1 MVRIPADRPPLKLAI
16 RLADLLASVR
26 LAVVLM
32 FVLAG
37 TCIWA
42 TFYEVSHGTAAVQR
56 LVYGTVW
63 FALLLTL
70 LGVNVF
76 ASMMKR
82 YPWNRHHAGFV
93 LAHVGILLLLGGSLV
108 TTHAGLDGQLAL
120 YEGETSDRLVLP
132 GEPTREGP
140 PQVAM
145 PFAVTLLR
153 FRSDKYPGSR
163 MAATYESRVRI
174 DDPERGPSERLISM
188 NHPLHYR
195 GYIFFQASYVE
206 GSPMM
211 SIFSVARSPGLPL
224 VYLGTALISIGVIW
238 MFYVK
243 PYLARRQGRA
253 VLATRAAT

>member
-1 MVRIPADRPPLKLAI
+1 MVRVPAARPALNATA
-16 RLADLLASVR
+16 RLLDALASVR

-32 FVLAG
+32 AVLAA
-37 TCIWA
+37 TCSWA
-42 TFYEVSHGTAAVQR
+42 TFYEVGHGTAAVQR
-56 LVYGTVW
+56 LVYGSAW
-63 FALLLTL
+63 FTLLLTL

-76 ASMMKR
+76 VSMMKR
-82 YPWNRHHAGFV
+82 YPWSRHHAGFV
-93 LAHVGILLLLGGSLV
+93 LAHVGILLLLGGSLFS
-108 TTHAGLDGQLAL
+108 THAGLDGQLAL

-132 GEPTREGP
+132 GEPTAAGP

-145 PFAVTLLR
+145 PFEVTLLR
-153 FRSDKYPGSR
+153 FRSEKYPGSR

-174 DDPERGPSERLISM
+174 DDPDRGISEHLISM
-188 NHPLHYR
+188 NNPLHYR

-211 SIFSVARSPGLPL
+211 SIFSVARAPGLPL
-224 VYLGTALISIGVIW
+224 VYLGTTLISIGVLW

-253 VLATRAAT
+253 ALAARATA

>member
-1 MVRIPADRPPLKLAI
+1 
-16 RLADLLASVR
+16 LLASVR

-32 FVLAG
+32 SVLAVA
-37 TCIWA
+37 CVWA
-42 TFYEVSHGTAAVQR
+42 TFYEVGHGTAAVQR
-56 LVYGTVW
+56 RFYGTTW

-70 LGVNVF
+70 LGANVF

-82 YPWNRHHAGFV
+82 YPWNRHHVGFV

-108 TTHAGLDGQLAL
+108 TTHAGLDAQLAL
-120 YEGETSDRLVLP
+120 YEGETSDRLVMA
-132 GEPTREGP
+132 GEPTLEGP
-140 PQVAM
+140 PQVRM
-145 PFAVTLLR
+145 PFAVTLLS
-153 FRSDKYPGSR
+153 FRSDKYPGSS

-174 DDPERGPSERLISM
+174 DDPARGSSERLISM

-206 GSPMM
+206 GTPMI

-224 VYLGTALISIGVIW
+224 VYLGTALITIGVVW

-253 VLATRAAT
+253 ALASHATPAPSA